1 MSDFDMVKLVT
12 DAGVGLFSLVVLY
25 FVVRT
30 GGKLLEANETR
41 VKTAEARETAA
52 QERAVVAI
60 RETEA
65 ALRSLTEANTRILD
79 LEAQLQESVETINS
93 LRKQLERATRRLEA
107 AEARLQEATH
117 ETNQDRIAL
126 DSSYRELRAENKRL
140 REENESLRRQV
151 ASETLEREPAD

>member
-1 MSDFDMVKLVT
+1 MSEFDLVKLVT

-30 GGKLLEANETR
+30 GAKLLEANETR
-41 VKTAEARETAA
+41 VKTAEVREAAA
-52 QERAVVAI
+52 QERALTAI

-65 ALRSLTEANTRILD
+65 ARRALTDANTRILD
-79 LEAQLQESVETINS
+79 LEAQLQESVETINT

-140 REENESLRRQV
+140 HEENETLREQI
-151 ASETLEREPAD
+151 ASAVLEPG